1 MKLLAICALAL
12 SLGSSFLSATAV
24 AACNHPYYPSTP
36 KTTWVFENSG
46 FSSSQY
52 TQRILSGDA
61 LGFTVENDF
70 GKLKIQ
76 NTIDCA
82 ADGSLV
88 QTRYATLSGAA
99 NIKVETLSHSGA
111 AFPPA
116 AQWIVGGGWTY
127 SYKVKITS
135 SMSGQNMAQS
145 GTVSIESTILK
156 EETVKV
162 PAGTYTA
169 LKVSQKI
176 VLNLTMTLNGKNT
189 PINTTNTSTSWFV
202 KGVGL
207 VKSVTAVGKQT
218 STSQLVSFTKP

>member
-1 MKLLAICALAL
+1 MKLFVICALAL
-12 SLGSSFLSATAV
+12 LLGSSFFSSGAV
-24 AACNHPYYPSTP
+24 AACNHPYYPSAP

-61 LGFTVENDF
+61 SGFTVENDF

-88 QTRYATLSGAA
+88 QTRYATLSGA
-99 NIKVETLSHSGA
+99 KWV
-111 AFPPA
+111 
-116 AQWIVGGGWTY
+116 VGGRWTY

-135 SMSGQNMAQS
+135 SMSGQNMAQN

-156 EETVKV
+156 EESVKV
-162 PAGTYTA
+162 PAGTFTA

-176 VLNLTMTLNGKNT
+176 VLNLTMVLSGKTT
-189 PINTTNTSTSWFV
+189 PINTTNTSTSWFA

-207 VKSVTAVGKQT
+207 VQSVTVVGKQT